1 MTWWLRLIF
10 MLVCFIL
17 ITDVALNSPKT
28 TGPERKWKAIIA
40 SIAII
45 AIGAMFAPPIWND
58 FHKAYPT
65 ISFRN
70 PVILNEESEPIGN
83 AQLQHEI
90 NVEFVKLHE
99 QYASRLGHPVD
110 ESAISIFDAAAEAFH
125 ENATI
130 IWMGN
135 LYKTYYIPSTENPK
149 NAKKLAA
156 FVEDTAENDTY
167 DWHNYCFLIAKFS
180 PPKR

>member
-1 MTWWLRLIF
+1 MRAIHNPSVRCTLQNHLSGVRIVSMSFSQISLPRFSVESSVSLIIAIVLAAVPMTWWLRLIF

-90 NVEFVKLHE
+90 NVEFVKLH
-99 QYASRLGHPVD
+99 
-110 ESAISIFDAAAEAFH
+110 
-125 ENATI
+125 
-130 IWMGN
+130 
-135 LYKTYYIPSTENPK
+135 
-149 NAKKLAA
+149 
-156 FVEDTAENDTY
+156 
-167 DWHNYCFLIAKFS
+167 
-180 PPKR
+180 